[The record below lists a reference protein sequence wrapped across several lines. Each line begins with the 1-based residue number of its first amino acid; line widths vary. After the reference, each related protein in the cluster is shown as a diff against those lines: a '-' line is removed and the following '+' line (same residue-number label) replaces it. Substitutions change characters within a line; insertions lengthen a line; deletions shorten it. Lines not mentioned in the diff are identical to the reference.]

1 MACLRGRGA
10 VLAIA
15 VFVLSWVAALVHG
28 LPDVVRIG
36 GIFESD
42 NHQAQLSFRHA
53 LDKINKDITILP
65 RTELM
70 PVIHEVKP
78 KDSFSAS
85 KAICTSFKQRVSSI
99 VGPTS
104 PVVTSFAMSA
114 CTNLNV
120 PHLQTTWHPTS
131 NRNPYTL
138 NLFPD
143 PDLFGKAFLD
153 LILNKKWKT
162 FTILYEDQQSLILLK
177 DVLNSSFA
185 QDHMVSLVQLN
196 PKLSFKK
203 IMKDIG
209 VTKQYNIILDIKTS
223 SLPALIREAQD
234 VNMMTYYHNYI
245 ITSLDLHTL
254 DLSEFSGIQANI
266 TAFRLVDPQRPEVIN
281 VVRDLKIGRA
291 LWRYGASNHSEIIS
305 VDTDTALM
313 YDAVTLLATGLHNAD
328 RVMHNLDLQ
337 SLNCEQPKPWK
348 HGSSLLESMKMTTI
362 KGLTGDVRI
371 EPRGIREDFYMDVI
385 ELKSKG
391 MIKVATWHPAKGLAY
406 FGNYTLLAEK
416 EFTDKLEGLTLRVT
430 TVEKADAAIVDLTIT
445 YERESVVDFTI
456 PFMSTGISILF
467 RKAEKSEPSL
477 FSFLHPFSIDVWL
490 YMLTAYLG
498 VSLLIFIM
506 GRFTP
511 YEWVSPHPC
520 VPEEGDLQNQFNLP
534 NSFWFTTGAIMQQG
548 SEITPIA
555 TSTRIASSMWW
566 FFSLIMISS
575 YTANLAAFL
584 TAQRMTAPIE
594 NANDLAKQTK
604 ISYGCLDG
612 GSTYRFFENSD
623 NALIKR
629 MWTTM
634 KATRPSAFT
643 KSNKKGVER
652 VKRGDYA
659 YLMEASS
666 IEYEVERDCNLTA
679 IGGLLD
685 NKGYGIATPPGSP
698 VRSVLSSYIIRLQES
713 GELEMLK
720 RRWWRVEGKYSC
732 PIDAAASA
740 TNEMGLSNVGGV
752 FLALIF
758 GCAGAICIVTLE
770 FFWKIK
776 KVPYGER
783 EAVWIELWKELKVV
797 LSCKGSKENPQ
808 KTPEDSL
815 SNSIGLSSLHH
826 INYST
831 TSINP
836 AANALLTKAALRG
849 DNKSVEKF

>member
-1 MACLRGRGA
+1 MACLRVRD
-10 VLAIA
+10 VLGIA
-15 VFVLSWVAALVHG
+15 VFTLLWAAAPVHG

-53 LDKINKDITILP
+53 LDKINKDITLLP
-65 RTELM
+65 KTELM

-104 PVVTSFAMSA
+104 PAVTSLAMSA

-153 LILNKKWKT
+153 IILNKKWKT

-185 QDHMVSLVQLN
+185 QDHTVSLVQVN

-203 IMKDIG
+203 MMKDIG

-223 SLPALIREAQD
+223 SLPALLREARE

-254 DLSEFSGIQANI
+254 DLTEFSDLQANI
-266 TAFRLVDPQRPEVIN
+266 TAFRLVDPQRPEVVD

-291 LWRYGASNHSEIIS
+291 LWRYGATNHSDMIS
-305 VDTDTALM
+305 IDTDTALM

-337 SLNCEQPKPWK
+337 SLNCDQPKPWK

-362 KGLTGDVRI
+362 RGLTGDVRI
-371 EPRGIREDFYMDVI
+371 EHRGIREDFYMDVI

-391 MIKVATWHPAKGLAY
+391 MIKVATWHPVNGLAY
-406 FGNYTLLAEK
+406 FVNYTQLAEK

-445 YERESVVDFTI
+445 YERESAVDFTI

-467 RKAEKSEPSL
+467 KKTEKSDPSL

-490 YMLTAYLG
+490 YMLTGYLG

-520 VPEEGDLQNQFNLP
+520 VPEEGDLVNQFNLP

-623 NALIKR
+623 NPLIKR

-634 KATRPSAFT
+634 NAVRPSAFT

-659 YLMEASS
+659 YLMEFSS

-698 VRSVLSSYIIRLQES
+698 VRSVLSSYIIRLQER
-713 GELEMLK
+713 GDLEMLK
-720 RRWWRVEGKYSC
+720 RRWWRVEGKDAC
-732 PIDAAASA
+732 PLDTAASA

-758 GCAGAICIVTLE
+758 GCAGAVVIVTLE

-776 KVPYGER
+776 KMPYGER
-783 EAVWIELWKELKVV
+783 DSVWMELWKELKLVI
-797 LSCKGSKENPQ
+797 SCKGSKDNPQ
-808 KTPEDSL
+808 KTPDDSL

-836 AANALLTKAALRG
+836 AANATLTKAALRG
-849 DNKSVEKF
+849 DNRSTDKY